1 MGFFVTRMEVEDENF
16 MPIYSQKDRKKF
28 DKAIIEVTEV
38 IKRKEGKG
46 TNNILNWLIKDF
58 QAFETNLKNDFI
70 KKK

>member
-1 MGFFVTRMEVEDENF
+1 MEVEDENF